1 MARYTRGIDLG
12 QMKLNILQRF
22 VLIGLVAF
30 SAVST
35 DFYLP
40 AIPQIVSDFSA
51 SNSQGQLT
59 LSVFMLGFGIGQLF
73 YGNLSDAYGRKP
85 LLFVGLSVYFLASI
99 ACVFA
104 NDIQSLI
111 LARGIQGIGA
121 AAGPVIARAIVAD
134 SYAKED
140 SVKVMAAIA
149 STMALVPALAPVLG
163 GVLLNWYSWHA
174 LFIGLALFGAL
185 FLLSTRALPE
195 TCKTIGRVTPKP
207 FAVIEQFSAC
217 YSNPRF
223 LGFTLCGS
231 ALFAAM
237 FTYISTTSFIIIEL
251 LGISP
256 VDFGYT
262 FMAVAFGFITGA
274 RTSSLL
280 IKRWGTIKL
289 LKLSQTIAFVACAL
303 LVPLVLIEKPHVAAV
318 VFVFSMIFFAGG
330 VCIPV
335 AQMGAIA
342 ELPEAAGRASAVY
355 GFSQVSLAALFG
367 FMVGLFYNDS
377 LLPTAIGVLIAASL
391 SYFGYRLVLRKT

>member
-1 MARYTRGIDLG
+1 MN
-12 QMKLNILQRF
+12 MLQRLI
-22 VLIGLVAF
+22 LIGLVAF

-40 AIPQIVSDFSA
+40 AIPQIVSDLSA
-51 SNSQGQLT
+51 SKSQGQLT
-59 LSVFMLGFGIGQLF
+59 LSVFMLGFAIGQLF

-85 LLFVGLSVYFLASI
+85 LLFVGLGVYLLASI

-104 NDIQSLI
+104 ADIHTLI
-111 LARGIQGIGA
+111 FARGIQGLGA
-121 AAGPVIARAIVAD
+121 AAGPVIARAIVVD
-134 SYAKED
+134 SYARDD
-140 SVKVMAAIA
+140 SIKVMAAIA
-149 STMALVPALAPVLG
+149 SAMAVVPALAPVLG
-163 GVLLNWYSWHA
+163 GVLLNWYSWSA
-174 LFIGLALFGAL
+174 LFIVLALFGGI
-185 FLLSTRALPE
+185 FLLSVGSLPE
-195 TCKTIGRVTPKP
+195 TCKTIGQITPKP

-251 LGISP
+251 LGVSP

-262 FMAVAFGFITGA
+262 FMFVALGFITGA

-289 LKLSQTIAFVACAL
+289 LKMAQLVAFISCGL
-303 LVPLVLIEKPHVAAV
+303 LVLLALVDKPPVAAV
-318 VFVFSMIFFAGG
+318 VFVFSMIFYAGG
-330 VCIPV
+330 VCMPV

-342 ELPEAAGRASAVY
+342 ELPQAAGRASAVY
-355 GFSQVSLAALFG
+355 GFSQVSLASLFG
-367 FMVGLFYNDS
+367 FAVGYFYNDS
-377 LLPTAIGVLIAASL
+377 LLPTTIGVLLAVAC
-391 SYFGYRLVLRKT
+391 SYYGYRLVVKES